1 MSKTRLS
8 FSGGGPKTPRGKMR
22 SSRNSR
28 RHGFFASEFS
38 FSAADELIFDKFSEN
53 LLIQLG
59 PDNSIQDLLAQD
71 VVACGWRMRTALRY
85 EQQELQKQFA
95 IEREGGRLERQAVET
110 SFLYPPNARQNH
122 QSIKLLDELKARA
135 QTLKSLPPEFE
146 ERVTKA
152 FGADFWKTL
161 QEWMPVDRARMWVF
175 AIEKIAEERAE
186 IYGTESCL
194 GTVSPEEEKKF
205 VKADG
210 VKQLEMI
217 YKLIDLYRHSI
228 LTTFGNSAE
237 RGGRVMCDE
246 WVSRLD
252 LAIRYLTTARR
263 DFYRA
268 LREYREAKTSC

>member
-146 ERVTKA
+146 ERVTEA

-161 QEWMPVDRARMWVF
+161 QEWMPVDRA
-175 AIEKIAEERAE
+175 
-186 IYGTESCL
+186 
-194 GTVSPEEEKKF
+194 EEKKF